1 MEGMRKI
8 MSRYIGRFALI
19 VIGAFLVLWAAQEMG
34 LGQQAPQV
42 PPDIRSGKNPLV
54 SSDAVLAKAKKAY
67 VENCLQCHG
76 ETGKGDGPMSG
87 MLKERPADL
96 SDPAIVGPMTD
107 GEIFWAATKGRLPVM
122 PAFESKLTN
131 QERWSLVLFLR
142 DLSKTKPNTKSHNK

>member
-1 MEGMRKI
+1 MI
-8 MSRYIGRFALI
+8 SMSRWNGRLALI
-19 VIGAFLVLWAAQEMG
+19 VVVACLVLGATLEIG
-34 LGQQAPQV
+34 LGQQSPPV

-54 SSDAVLAKAKKAY
+54 SSEAVLTKAKKVY

-96 SDPAIVGPMTD
+96 SDEAIVGPMTD
-107 GEIFWAATKGRLPVM
+107 GEIFWAATKGRLPIM